1 MLLNK
6 IYFINFIIFFFLV
19 YGVTLSVGVTI
30 YSVQVLMII
39 FSLLFVIQ
47 ILYCQKIDRIML
59 RYLLYLLPFIL
70 YVVLYTIPLA
80 KYTDS
85 IVFSGLI
92 LLIIAL
98 VVSLFISK
106 YYFSKLTEYE
116 ILNIV
121 FVSTTIF
128 SFIILLMVV
137 IEPFK
142 DFIYSFIKVRE
153 SFLESNDK
161 FRVIAPNGMAGAYL
175 SVVLSLGLVAG
186 LLITKTIFNIRF
198 IVYSSIILMSM
209 VFIGRSGIFLFFL
222 LLPLI
227 YLVKYINRKT
237 FSSMTI
243 FRILGVVL
251 FLFFIFF
258 FLYAS
263 SDFLSSIHP
272 GILRLFR
279 MLNPIIE
286 GGIFNDP
293 TIIVLLENHYFLP
306 NNFFDLCFGIGT
318 SGRNETQTG
327 VYLPSDVGFVRL
339 TFAYGVLGSVFLY
352 GFYFIIFIKSFRNLR
367 NSILM
372 KFVFLTSIFIFI
384 FHFKEVGFGT
394 IILSIMLFISY
405 FSYLYILRRVSN
417 DKTITYNIQ

>member
-128 SFIILLMVV
+128 SFIILL
-137 IEPFK
+137 
-142 DFIYSFIKVRE
+142 
-153 SFLESNDK
+153 
-161 FRVIAPNGMAGAYL
+161 
-175 SVVLSLGLVAG
+175 
-186 LLITKTIFNIRF
+186 LL
-198 IVYSSIILMSM
+198 
-209 VFIGRSGIFLFFL
+209 
-222 LLPLI
+222 
-227 YLVKYINRKT
+227 
-237 FSSMTI
+237 
-243 FRILGVVL
+243 
-251 FLFFIFF
+251 
-258 FLYAS
+258 
-263 SDFLSSIHP
+263 H
-272 GILRLFR
+272 
-279 MLNPIIE
+279 
-286 GGIFNDP
+286 
-293 TIIVLLENHYFLP
+293 
-306 NNFFDLCFGIGT
+306 
-318 SGRNETQTG
+318 Q
-327 VYLPSDVGFVRL
+327 
-339 TFAYGVLGSVFLY
+339 
-352 GFYFIIFIKSFRNLR
+352 
-367 NSILM
+367 
-372 KFVFLTSIFIFI
+372 
-384 FHFKEVGFGT
+384 
-394 IILSIMLFISY
+394 
-405 FSYLYILRRVSN
+405 
-417 DKTITYNIQ
+417 